1 MKISAIKPI
10 RPIKKYAKKIIALPY
25 DVFDYDEAKNEIEK
39 NKNSFLKISRSD
51 ATFKNIKDPYNDSVY
66 ERAKKNLNEMIE
78 NNMLIKDSELSLFL
92 WEITFK
98 GKKQAGIV
106 AGFDQDEYMSA
117 VNANKRSKASL
128 IEEYKNVRKATIS
141 LLGSLDKEALSNIG
155 TASQSNLSPRA
166 AGFIIIGHEI
176 HHSDVIVE
184 RYLK

>member
-1 MKISAIKPI
+1 MNTKDLVSNEFNSYYQHYIGLASLYSLEEGLLMRLEHASAFYNSI
-10 RPIKKYAKKIIALPY
+10 
-25 DVFDYDEAKNEIEK
+25 DEAKFDYAYEEGKWTIKEVLQHIIDTERIFAYRALCIARNDK
-39 NKNSFLKISRSD
+39 TSF
-51 ATFKNIKDPYNDSVY
+51 P
-66 ERAKKNLNEMIE
+66 
-78 NNMLIKDSELSLFL
+78 
-92 WEITFK
+92 
-98 GKKQAGIV
+98 
-106 AGFDQDEYMSA
+106 GFDQDEYMSA